1 MEWGLEGVVW
11 LLGSS
16 DCLVNLLAC
25 SSTRTKLQI
34 VAPAE
39 TDRYDKDKST
49 SLSTLVIIFVEDI
62 GHMFPANI
70 ECGRHAFSL
79 RMTQILKLTFFP
91 VCVESHH
98 VVSSRTSL
106 ASMLMSAGV
115 HHSQFHM
122 PGKLLV
128 QDVFSYCAAYG
139 DVVLV
144 I

>member
-11 LLGSS
+11 PLGSS
-16 DCLVNLLAC
+16 DCFVNLLAC

-70 ECGRHAFSL
+70 ECGRHAFCL

-91 VCVESHH
+91 LCVESHLFEMVPH
-98 VVSSRTSL
+98 SDFRVCMLLCRRAASLRT
-106 ASMLMSAGV
+106 
-115 HHSQFHM
+115 
-122 PGKLLV
+122 
-128 QDVFSYCAAYG
+128 
-139 DVVLV
+139 
-144 I
+144 